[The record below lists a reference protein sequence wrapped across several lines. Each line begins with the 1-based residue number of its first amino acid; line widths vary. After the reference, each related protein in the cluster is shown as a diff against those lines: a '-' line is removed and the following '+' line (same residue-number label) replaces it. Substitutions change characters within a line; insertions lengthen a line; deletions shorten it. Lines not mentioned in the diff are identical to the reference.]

1 MESQERRE
9 HFWRLIT
16 AEPATSDGELCLTYL
31 RRLNIG
37 GQDWGE
43 FFAVVE
49 SVARQVAQSQE
60 FLAIIPAILDR
71 GDALNEFRLR
81 TYEKWVADY
90 LGKELRKE
98 ASPAC
103 GEAPAR
109 GPRPLALFLR
119 DRLRDYL
126 RGIGERE
133 AHRRRLEVD
142 WASTFQTR
150 GSTRTLPTD
159 AVVEVSGDDG
169 TTAWRYPLWSTAF
182 PALETF
188 VALREIEAA
197 LPAHLGQLLRLLVK
211 GWTYKEIA
219 SLLKTSQ
226 STVSRHV
233 ADILARLGDQV
244 STTSPMGNR
253 RAKQ

>member
-1 MESQERRE
+1 
-9 HFWRLIT
+9 
-16 AEPATSDGELCLTYL
+16 LCLIYL

-49 SVARQVAQSQE
+49 PVARQVAQSQE
-60 FLAIIPAILDR
+60 FLAIIPAILDLV
-71 GDALNEFRLR
+71 DALNEFRLR
-81 TYEKWVADY
+81 TYEKWVTDY
-90 LGKELRKE
+90 LSKELRKE

-103 GEAPAR
+103 GEAPVR

-119 DRLRDYL
+119 DRWRDYL

-133 AHRRRLEVD
+133 AHRRRLEAD
-142 WASTFQTR
+142 WASTLPTR
-150 GSTRTLPTD
+150 GSTRALPTD
-159 AVVEVSGDDG
+159 AVVEVSGDDD

-188 VALREIEAA
+188 VALRESEAA
-197 LPAHLGQLLRLLVK
+197 LPAHLGHLLRLLVQ

-219 SLLKTSQ
+219 SLRKTSP

-233 ADILARLGDQV
+233 AEILARLGDQA
-244 STTSPMGNR
+244 STTSPMDNR
-253 RAKQ
+253 RAKP